1 MRRFVHHRILAAL
14 ALAAISIGCG
24 SDNDTP
30 TTPTPTP
37 TAPATTELFSGIISA
52 ANGHTYPFVSL
63 PGTVTLT
70 LTTVTPD
77 TTPLGISIGTWSGSA
92 CTVGTGLFNDAA
104 TQGTVITANVSQIGA
119 LCARVYDGAG
129 LIAAPTTYLITV
141 VHP

>member
-14 ALAAISIGCG
+14 ALTAVSVGCG
-24 SDNDTP
+24 SDTP
-30 TTPTPTP
+30 TTPTNPPVAPPT
-37 TAPATTELFSGIISA
+37 TTELFSGIISA
-52 ANGHTYPFVSL
+52 ANGHIYPFVSL

-70 LTTVTPD
+70 LTTVSPD

-92 CTVGTGLFNDAA
+92 CTVGSGLFNDAA
-104 TQGTVITANVSQIGA
+104 TQGHVITANVSQIGA

-129 LIAAPTTYLITV
+129 QITAPTTYLITV